1 MRHAAFAFST
11 GTWTYGFS
19 PLVASADC
27 GATSLAVALCPGAP
41 CYDDPTAA
49 GPLNVTCLCPVGREE
64 EVVEVEEVEVVVEVK
79 VAVEE
84 EVVVVVVPCGVC
96 GPPPLRAALL
106 RAPPAP
112 SVSRPAKAIAAA
124 AAAVAVGR
132 SSAPAR
138 PKPSRDHPP
147 PHAPL
152 ARRHVVAF
160 RWSRDRCSRDTKIGF
175 RSTPSARRPAR
186 RST

>member
-1 MRHAAFAFST
+1 MVEIAHPDAPRRLRFST

-27 GATSLAVALCPGAP
+27 GDTSLAVALCPGAP

-64 EVVEVEEVEVVVEVK
+64 
-79 VAVEE
+79 VA
-84 EVVVVVVPCGVC
+84 VVVVVVPCGVC

-106 RAPPAP
+106 RAPRTKRLLTSESDCRRRCRRRRRSKLGSRSSEP
-112 SVSRPAKAIAAA
+112 VSRP
-124 AAAVAVGR
+124 R
-132 SSAPAR
+132 
-138 PKPSRDHPP
+138 P
-147 PHAPL
+147 PHALL
-152 ARRHVVAF
+152 ARRHVIVF
-160 RWSRDRCSRDTKIGF
+160 LLWSWIGARMTRTGF